1 MIAVSVLLIAALVTG
16 LVLVT
21 SPEEDVSKGSISAES
36 VVPAGRVN
44 YSIETEG
51 AFRRYVSQFLEIMTE
66 AMMDL
71 LFEESAPHEVTFR
84 NSAAVSDVMLE
95 IFARAAV
102 PSEKLL
108 KFGEFLTTLDGDK
121 AATDIFFFFIEV
133 EEAVGEDGTV
143 KYYGKLASPAK
154 LMTAFTGGIDFGNAV
169 ESVVAATA
177 LTNEEFARLFYE
189 TVYNFSD
196 GERKEMLE
204 KTGRTRFV
212 NIFVA
217 LSTVYESYITFSVS
231 GGTLAAARTAAEL
244 MYETGAELT
253 SLIEEAGADAVLAA
267 IGFGGERFD
276 NDELVD
282 FLLSAGIDPAELAGA
297 EEVNDVLTAGG
308 KIAEFL
314 LYVSAAGLTATD
326 NMLFESLAR
335 AYEAA
340 DVNEKTDWTYLH
352 YIRLAAAAETGVEAG
367 FASSEIT
374 DVKTFASTFAELG
387 VCMEALDTPFADE
400 AAREAR
406 KSELEALYSEYVSV
420 IKDMRDRFGSV
431 KDVDG
436 VKALGAED
444 RALLKEYAGYLEN
457 FDYDALLTGGNDFV
471 GTVALNI
478 IFNFISDMLKE
489 ALDSVSPVG

>member
-1 MIAVSVLLIAALVTG
+1 
-16 LVLVT
+16 
-21 SPEEDVSKGSISAES
+21 
-36 VVPAGRVN
+36 
-44 YSIETEG
+44 
-51 AFRRYVSQFLEIMTE
+51 
-66 AMMDL
+66 
-71 LFEESAPHEVTFR
+71 
-84 NSAAVSDVMLE
+84 
-95 IFARAAV
+95 
-102 PSEKLL
+102 
-108 KFGEFLTTLDGDK
+108 
-121 AATDIFFFFIEV
+121 
-133 EEAVGEDGTV
+133 
-143 KYYGKLASPAK
+143 
-154 LMTAFTGGIDFGNAV
+154 
-169 ESVVAATA
+169 
-177 LTNEEFARLFYE
+177 
-189 TVYNFSD
+189 
-196 GERKEMLE
+196 
-204 KTGRTRFV
+204 
-212 NIFVA
+212 
-217 LSTVYESYITFSVS
+217 TVYESYITFSVS

-276 NDELVD
+276 NAELVE
-282 FLLSAGIDPAELAGA
+282 FLLSAGIAPDELAGA

-335 AYEAA
+335 ANEAA
-340 DVNEKTDWTYLH
+340 DETEKTNWTYLH
-352 YIRLAAAAETGVEAG
+352 YIRLATAAATGVEAG

-406 KSELEALYSEYVSV
+406 KSELKALYSEYVSV
-420 IKDMRDRFGSV
+420 IKEMRDRFGSV
-431 KDVDG
+431 TDVDG

-489 ALDSVSPVG
+489 ALDSVGSVG